1 MEVGR
6 YVGDA
11 AANGNRFCRIW
22 PVTRGSVRQP
32 LKFSTLTGRVE
43 STG

>member
-11 AANGNRFCRIW
+11 AANGNRFCHIC

-32 LKFSTLTGRVE
+32 PKFST
-43 STG
+43 STKRAEISG

>member
-11 AANGNRFCRIW
+11 AANGNRFCQIK
-22 PVTRGSVRQP
+22 PITRTRVR
-32 LKFSTLTGRVE
+32 
-43 STG
+43 

>member
-11 AANGNRFCRIW
+11 AANGNRFR
-22 PVTRGSVRQP
+22 RFVRSHEEVSAKP
-32 LKFSTLTGRVE
+32 SSFRPATERAE
-43 STG
+43 SSG

>member
-11 AANGNRFCRIW
+11 ASNGNRFRR
-22 PVTRGSVRQP
+22 VGVEHVRRDSE
-32 LKFSTLTGRVE
+32 FSLAGRLAE
-43 STG
+43 SSG

>member
-11 AANGNRFCRIW
+11 AANGNRFCQIK
-22 PVTRGSVRQP
+22 PTTRTSVRRL
-32 LKFSTLTGRVE
+32 LKISIGNEAAE
-43 STG
+43 SSG